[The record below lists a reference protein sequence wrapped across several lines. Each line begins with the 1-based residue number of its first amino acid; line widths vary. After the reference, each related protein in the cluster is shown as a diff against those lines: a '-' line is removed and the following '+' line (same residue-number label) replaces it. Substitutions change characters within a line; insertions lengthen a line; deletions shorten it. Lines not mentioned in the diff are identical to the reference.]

1 MSNGVMKEIGSSG
14 GGGAELDGRT
24 SLRATDVFP
33 LPRLKLDR
41 SPTRDSIP
49 TAEHGIPTGSRRM
62 PPAFRPCLGSGKS
75 GPQPGT
81 LCQQLDMGCQLN
93 AVRHHELARS
103 RGGPARVA
111 PGEHDESGGLGAAR
125 AWAAGA

>member
-24 SLRATDVFP
+24 SLRATGIFP
-33 LPRLKLDR
+33 LPKLKLDR
-41 SPTRDSIP
+41 SPTRDSVPI
-49 TAEHGIPTGSRRM
+49 AGYGIPTGRRRM
-62 PPAFRPCLGSGKS
+62 PPVFRPCPGSGKS
-75 GPQPGT
+75 GPPPGT
-81 LCQQLDMGCQLN
+81 LCQQLDMGCRQN
-93 AVRHHELARS
+93 AVRHHELARC

-111 PGEHDESGGLGAAR
+111 PGERDESGGLGAAH